1 MESVNIVPSGW
12 NNRGRAYRW
21 ELQGKKKRKKNGGD
35 SKNVKKKKI
44 VPADQNKAEGES
56 EDGACQ
62 PEGSQICAKLE
73 KLVACPSG

>member
-21 ELQGKKKRKKNGGD
+21 ELQGKKKRKKKDGGD

-44 VPADQNKAEGES
+44 IPADQNKAEGE
-56 EDGACQ
+56 DGACQ
-62 PEGSQICAKLE
+62 PEDFCYEGQE
-73 KLVACPSG
+73 RPNG

>member
-44 VPADQNKAEGES
+44 VPAD
-56 EDGACQ
+56 
-62 PEGSQICAKLE
+62 
-73 KLVACPSG
+73 

>member
-12 NNRGRAYRW
+12 NNRGRACRW

-44 VPADQNKAEGES
+44 VPAD
-56 EDGACQ
+56 
-62 PEGSQICAKLE
+62 
-73 KLVACPSG
+73 